1 MENHTTFFAG
11 PMQYLDLE
19 MNDPW
24 LDVALDEALV
34 EQADRSSDHA
44 EVLRVWEPTS
54 TAVIVGRSSPLA
66 REVNVEACRG
76 DGVPV
81 IRRSSGGASIV
92 TGPGCLMYAVLLSY
106 TNRPEVR
113 MLDAAHQ
120 FVMGRLAH
128 AMSDLGLDVEAKGIC
143 DLTLGQRKFSGNA
156 LRCKRNWMVYH
167 GTILCTFETSLID
180 RYLGMPVRQPE
191 YRRGRG
197 HSEFVTRLDIP
208 TTDVRAALKKAW
220 RADEPF
226 AEAPIDLAHHL
237 AATKYR
243 TEAWTWK
250 H

>member
-1 MENHTTFFAG
+1 
-11 PMQYLDLE
+11 MQYLDLE

-34 EQADRSSDHA
+34 EQADRSPNFA
-44 EVLRVWEPTS
+44 EVLRVWEPAS

-66 REVNVEACRG
+66 REVNLEACRR
-76 DGVPV
+76 DGVPM
-81 IRRSSGGASIV
+81 IRRTSGGASIV

-106 TNRPEVR
+106 SERPELR

-120 FVMGRLAH
+120 FVMSRLAN
-128 AMSDLGLDVEAKGIC
+128 AIGTLGFDVASKGIC
-143 DLTLGQRKFSGNA
+143 DLTLGERKFSGNA

-180 RYLGMPVRQPE
+180 RYLGMPARQPE

-197 HSEFVTRLDIP
+197 HREFVTRLDIP
-208 TTDVRAALKKAW
+208 TTDVRAALKQVW
-220 RADEPF
+220 QADAPL
-226 AEAPIDLAHHL
+226 AEAPIDLARHL
-237 AATKYR
+237 AAKKYR